1 MTREQLLQLQ
11 QAYFDAELAVLQGKS
26 ITLNGQSM
34 TMESLGDI
42 RRGRKDD
49 AARDKYAHFRE
60 INSTAAMFQY
70 LQKNYNP
77 TDSSFL

>member
-1 MTREQLLQLQ
+1 MDKKT
-11 QAYFDAELAVLQGKS
+11 ASG
-26 ITLNGQSM
+26 
-34 TMESLGDI
+34 
-42 RRGRKDD
+42 RRLD

>member
-42 RRGRKDD
+42 RRGVRRLRI
-49 AARDKYAHFRE
+49 ACGLWTAIDKSIHWRGSHEF
-60 INSTAAMFQY
+60 SG
-70 LQKNYNP
+70 
-77 TDSSFL
+77 

>member
-1 MTREQLLQLQ
+1 MRPNLST
-11 QAYFDAELAVLQGKS
+11 V
-26 ITLNGQSM
+26 I
-34 TMESLGDI
+34 
-42 RRGRKDD
+42 D

>member
-1 MTREQLLQLQ
+1 M
-11 QAYFDAELAVLQGKS
+11 G
-26 ITLNGQSM
+26 
-34 TMESLGDI
+34 
-42 RRGRKDD
+42 GRHRPGRFSAD

>member
-1 MTREQLLQLQ
+1 KQVIYELQAVCYPYLSGRQQFLSVPGSIYPVLLQHWP
-11 QAYFDAELAVLQGKS
+11 
-26 ITLNGQSM
+26 ITPSA
-34 TMESLGDI
+34 
-42 RRGRKDD
+42 D

>member
-1 MTREQLLQLQ
+1 MSSAFLYSFGAIL
-11 QAYFDAELAVLQGKS
+11 
-26 ITLNGQSM
+26 
-34 TMESLGDI
+34 
-42 RRGRKDD
+42 D

>member
-42 RRGRKDD
+42 RRGVR
-49 AARDKYAHFRE
+49 R
-60 INSTAAMFQY
+60 
-70 LQKNYNP
+70 
-77 TDSSFL
+77 